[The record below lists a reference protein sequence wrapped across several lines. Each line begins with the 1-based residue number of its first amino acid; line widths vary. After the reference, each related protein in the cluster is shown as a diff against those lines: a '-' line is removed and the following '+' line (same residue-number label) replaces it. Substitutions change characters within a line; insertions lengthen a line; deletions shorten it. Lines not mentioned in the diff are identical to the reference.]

1 MVVVS
6 EYFVHFSSLFCRK
19 PTNLLLHNSTHAIL
33 RSFITKLFQN
43 LDSILFYYLVTDSK
57 NNNVLNGGCT
67 SKRKADTDDSSKAKH
82 AKIDRETKP
91 FNRLLEGV
99 TFAIS
104 GYQNPSRGELRS
116 KACAMGAKY
125 RPDWDNT
132 CTHLM

>member
-1 MVVVS
+1 M
-6 EYFVHFSSLFCRK
+6 
-19 PTNLLLHNSTHAIL
+19 
-33 RSFITKLFQN
+33 
-43 LDSILFYYLVTDSK
+43 FYYLGTDSK
-57 NNNVLNGGCT
+57 NNNNVLNGGST